1 MICCNAF
8 KPPVAALC
16 VSATAN
22 STPDASLHGCHCYY
36 CCCSAT
42 SSVLRVAVSCVW
54 TNKLLPQDKS
64 ANGGV
69 AFARKP
75 EHVGATW
82 STAARA
88 SVFASKR
95 GPDIPAFFLLAVAFG
110 DGLMVLDVLSH
121 GLVVTQ
127 THD

>member
-1 MICCNAF
+1 MWRNQ
-8 KPPVAALC
+8 
-16 VSATAN
+16 
-22 STPDASLHGCHCYY
+22 
-36 CCCSAT
+36 
-42 SSVLRVAVSCVW
+42 
-54 TNKLLPQDKS
+54 LLSQDKS

-75 EHVGATW
+75 EYVGATW
-82 STAARA
+82 STAVRA

-110 DGLMVLDVLSH
+110 DGLMVMDVLSH
-121 GLVVTQ
+121 GLVVAQ